1 MESNPIINE
10 NDDTFFQNNNSELEG
25 IVQNEPLKNKYE
37 TVRYHKMNQFPYYL
51 IGKVVSKFEID
62 GVNKFLNG
70 VGILIG
76 PRVVLTVAHNLCHLT
91 QTGNIIYTKRVVFFP
106 AANGDFIL
114 FDSVKSIKT
123 YTPESY
129 TNALIKDD
137 KESQLQN
144 DWGLIYL
151 STPIGNSI
159 TSLLDI
165 DSRGELHVDNELY
178 YFFTNNEHMKLDSL
192 TTQTNSEKISIVGYT
207 EYKDKYKN
215 NTAYKFLGNF
225 RKKANN
231 NNIEKCETGT
241 NEKGIS
247 KSIKKFLSEI
257 VNEADKEKKININID
272 IIKEDVTEGLITS
285 SRYYC
290 PSHMIGDNNPQISL
304 NGVDY
309 IILGEE
315 DSNKDFDVTD
325 ADKQIMSE
333 SKGKLVLKDEEK
345 EKNMIKYQIS
355 TYKGQSGSPIFL
367 RFKRI
372 SQSKKGEYVY
382 HFIGLHSRRG
392 PSVGNKNFYESEK
405 MTALTENLLTNDVRA
420 TRSYVYKNELKFAHK
435 TEHQDDIA
443 NDDMIVNISNTNNTN
458 SNINEVK
465 EQKPLNEIIAIN
477 SACDYNLAVSI
488 FGNTIPTI
496 INLINEHLNNLKD
509 EEGNLPYTNTSTEF
523 VYTKLLLNDKVRFTG
538 LLKKHVPLSV
548 LFSYGAQIFKV
559 PKEYI
564 LLRDIANPLGIL
576 MQNYN
581 FDHNKKLSQVMEY
594 PDNCTAMTFEL
605 DLNIKKYGEVMAEN
619 ILQKYL
625 ENSDLE
631 ENQLKKDFKLHMKP
645 LFHLIFREINAFENI
660 PLTYGKLF
668 KKIRKMI
675 LTKIG
680 LNEQAKN

>member
-165 DSRGELHVDNELY
+165 DSKGELHVDNELY

-435 TEHQDDIA
+435 TDR
-443 NDDMIVNISNTNNTN
+443 
-458 SNINEVK
+458 K
-465 EQKPLNEIIAIN
+465 
-477 SACDYNLAVSI
+477 
-488 FGNTIPTI
+488 
-496 INLINEHLNNLKD
+496 
-509 EEGNLPYTNTSTEF
+509 
-523 VYTKLLLNDKVRFTG
+523 
-538 LLKKHVPLSV
+538 SV
-548 LFSYGAQIFKV
+548 V
-559 PKEYI
+559 
-564 LLRDIANPLGIL
+564 
-576 MQNYN
+576 
-581 FDHNKKLSQVMEY
+581 
-594 PDNCTAMTFEL
+594 
-605 DLNIKKYGEVMAEN
+605 
-619 ILQKYL
+619 
-625 ENSDLE
+625 
-631 ENQLKKDFKLHMKP
+631 
-645 LFHLIFREINAFENI
+645 
-660 PLTYGKLF
+660 
-668 KKIRKMI
+668 
-675 LTKIG
+675 
-680 LNEQAKN
+680 